1 MEKVLINGHDY
12 TRYIRHKTGLSWSS
26 ENTNAESSGRDA
38 GEVMHTDVTSH
49 QRKLSI
55 KMLRMPFSVAQ
66 QLAHDLADNDAGVEV
81 VYPDLY
87 DGSCKRLFYNTS
99 IKGAIVQFTEEGV
112 LVDDISFDLI
122 TVKEEKL
129 NG

>member
-1 MEKVLINGHDY
+1 
-12 TRYIRHKTGLSWSS
+12 
-26 ENTNAESSGRDA
+26 
-38 GEVMHTDVTSH
+38 MHTDVTSH

-66 QLAHDLADNDAGVEV
+66 QLSHDLADNDAGVEV